1 MPYQVFHVVDDT
13 VYITI
18 PLIIE
23 VFFCGVSSLT
33 WTRYGYDILVDSKLK
48 P

>member
-1 MPYQVFHVVDDT
+1 MPYLVFHVVDDT

-18 PLIIE
+18 PPLIIG
-23 VFFCGVSSLT
+23 FFGGVSSLT